1 MKVVMSGGLALIEVN
16 MYQLAAL
23 GVVAYY
29 LGVWARSRFSALVRF
44 SIPAPVIGGLPF
56 ALLVAALEH
65 KGLAKFSFDGTIQ
78 TILMLVFFCTI
89 GMNASVSLVKKGTLL
104 ILAFSL
110 VSVAGAVLQNI
121 IGLAVASVF
130 SIDPRLGIIGGS
142 VTLTGGLGTAGA
154 FGPVFESM
162 GVKGAAAAGVAC
174 ATFGMIAGS
183 LVGGPMAEFLIRS
196 KKLKTPQDS
205 DYVPSENFAAEAE
218 DEDESLLP
226 KELMSNLAWVIF
238 AVGVGSALSYY
249 VGEFFRS
256 IGSKQTFPPYLG
268 AMFVAIFIR
277 NTGEIS
283 GIYKV
288 ESKVINAISDIALS
302 IFISMAIVSMKL
314 AELIHL
320 ALPLVCM
327 MFVQLAFVLLMA
339 YFMVYLLFGRDYEAS
354 VLSAGFIGFMMGAT
368 SNALVSMQAVTSK
381 YGYAAKAY
389 FVVPIVGAFLVDVP
403 NAFLINYMGSAEW
416 LLRVFGLN

>member
-1 MKVVMSGGLALIEVN
+1 MEIIMTNGLPLIKVN

-23 GVVAYY
+23 GVMAYY
-29 LGVWARSRFSALVRF
+29 LGIWARSRFTSLVRF
-44 SIPAPVIGGLPF
+44 SIPAPVVGGLPF
-56 ALLVAALEH
+56 ALIVAVLEH
-65 KGLAKFSFDGTIQ
+65 KGLAQFSFDGTIQ

-89 GMNASVSLVKKGTLL
+89 GMNASVSLVKKGTMV
-104 ILAFSL
+104 ILAFFL
-110 VSVAGAVLQNI
+110 VSVVGAVLQNI
-121 IGLAVASVF
+121 IGLGVASAF

-162 GVKGAAAAGVAC
+162 GVRGAAAAGIAC

-196 KKLKTPQDS
+196 KKLKTPQDA
-205 DYVPSENFAAEAE
+205 DYVSSENFGEE
-218 DEDESLLP
+218 GGDEDESLLP
-226 KELMSNLAWVIF
+226 KELMNNLAWVIF
-238 AVGVGSALSYY
+238 AVGLGSVLSYY

-277 NTGEIS
+277 NTGELS
-283 GIYKV
+283 GIFKI
-288 ESKVINAISDIALS
+288 ESKVVDAISDIALS

-320 ALPLVCM
+320 ALPLLCM
-327 MFVQLAFVLLMA
+327 MFIQLVFVLLMA
-339 YFMVYLLFGRDYEAS
+339 YFLVYLLFGKDYEAS

-389 FVVPIVGAFLVDVP
+389 FVVPIVGAFLVDIP
-403 NAFLINYMGSAEW
+403 NAFIINYMGSASW
-416 LLRVFGLN
+416 LLSIFGLN